1 MKTPAKKR
9 RQRRRAAQVS
19 VLGIATLAAILLS
32 FAGNPALFGRLSA
45 LVFDFYQNVRPRPEA
60 GAPVTIVDVDDASI
74 QTLGQWPWPRSEIGR
89 IVDRLGELGAAAIAF
104 DLVFSEPDRTSLRQ
118 AASALEKA
126 GAEVALPSHLPDND
140 EILGESFA
148 RNGVTAGFVLTN
160 QSTDPLPRRKRASP
174 MPARIRRSSCISS
187 AAGFRTSPC

>member
-1 MKTPAKKR
+1 MPP
-9 RQRRRAAQVS
+9 
-19 VLGIATLAAILLS
+19 ILLS

-45 LVFDFYQNVRPRPEA
+45 LVFDFYQNVRPRAEA

-74 QTLGQWPWPRSEIGR
+74 RTLGQWPWPRSEIGR

-126 GAEVALPSHLPDND
+126 GAEVALPLAPS
-140 EILGESFA
+140 G
-148 RNGVTAGFVLTN
+148 
-160 QSTDPLPRRKRASP
+160 Q
-174 MPARIRRSSCISS
+174 
-187 AAGFRTSPC
+187 